1 MASTKKKNL
10 SIINHYTFYLTMRKK
25 LLFAIGVILASCQQ
39 ITPSA
44 WEQNP
49 ESASTETLLVNLVLP
64 AGPST
69 KVLASEAKETA
80 VNSLQIFVFKAVS
93 ETDHSKNV
101 RETDKWDASGNT
113 ALTLSTYTGDKIIW
127 ALVNAPR
134 QSFSNEAELL
144 AHHSMLEENSATGLV
159 MTGSATKK
167 VVENNTHSSVGD
179 ITSVPITVSHLG
191 ARLSIQNVKVDF
203 SNTSLEGCYLDI
215 KEVYVLNAV
224 NNVCLDGKSRTK
236 EELKSSANWYNLE
249 AWSGSIPTAAQSL
262 LGDRGNLKI
271 TLGPTTG
278 EKELNRCFYVYP
290 NASTSNDDNTDAT
303 ASARLTR
310 IILHGYIRG
319 EAGRKLGDN
328 IKHAEESYYC
338 FDIPKTS
345 TNATLERNHSYD
357 IQDITITMAGGPSD
371 APEDRPKFGKVK
383 ATITVSDWIEH
394 TELKYEL

>member
-1 MASTKKKNL
+1 
-10 SIINHYTFYLTMRKK
+10 MRKK

-80 VNSLQIFVFKAVS
+80 VNSLQIFIFKAVS

-249 AWSGSIPTAAQSL
+249 AWSGSIPTTAQSL

>member
-1 MASTKKKNL
+1 
-10 SIINHYTFYLTMRKK
+10 MRKK

-80 VNSLQIFVFKAVS
+80 VNSLQIFIFKAVS

-249 AWSGSIPTAAQSL
+249 AWSESTPTTAHSL

>member
-1 MASTKKKNL
+1 
-10 SIINHYTFYLTMRKK
+10 MRKT

-39 ITPSA
+39 ITPSV

-64 AGPST
+64 VGPST
-69 KVLASEAKETA
+69 KVLASEAKESA

-93 ETDHSKNV
+93 QTDRSKNV

-159 MTGSATKK
+159 MTGSATTK
-167 VVENNTHSSVGD
+167 VVEHNTHSSVGD

-191 ARLSIQNVKVDF
+191 ARISIQNVKVDF

-215 KEVYVLNAV
+215 KEVYILNAV

-262 LGDRGNLKI
+262 LGDRGDLKLS
-271 TLGPTTG
+271 LGPTTG
-278 EKELNRCFYVYP
+278 EKGLNRYFYVYP
-290 NASTSNDDNTDAT
+290 NASTSNDDNTDAK

-310 IILHGYIRG
+310 VILHGYIRG

-345 TNATLERNHSYD
+345 SDATLERNHTYD

-371 APEDRPKFGKVK
+371 APADRPKFGKAK
-383 ATITVSDWIEH
+383 ATVTVSDWSGN
-394 TELKYEL
+394 TTLKYEL

>member
-1 MASTKKKNL
+1 
-10 SIINHYTFYLTMRKK
+10 MRKK

-64 AGPST
+64 VGPST

-80 VNSLQIFVFKAVS
+80 VNSLQIFIFKAVS

-249 AWSGSIPTAAQSL
+249 AWSGSIPTTAQSL

-383 ATITVSDWIEH
+383 ATITVSDWIKH

>member
-1 MASTKKKNL
+1 
-10 SIINHYTFYLTMRKK
+10 MRKK

-64 AGPST
+64 VGPST

-113 ALTLSTYTGDKIIW
+113 TLTLSTYTGDKIIW

-249 AWSGSIPTAAQSL
+249 AWSGSIPTTAQSL

>member
-1 MASTKKKNL
+1 
-10 SIINHYTFYLTMRKK
+10 MRKK

-80 VNSLQIFVFKAVS
+80 VNSLQIFIFKAVS

-224 NNVCLDGKSRTK
+224 NNVCLDGKSCTK

>member
-1 MASTKKKNL
+1 
-10 SIINHYTFYLTMRKK
+10 MRKK

-80 VNSLQIFVFKAVS
+80 VNSLQIFIFKAVS

>member
-1 MASTKKKNL
+1 
-10 SIINHYTFYLTMRKK
+10 MRKK

-64 AGPST
+64 VGPST

-249 AWSGSIPTAAQSL
+249 AWSGSIPTTAQSL